1 MPPRWVAAL
10 AAVAFDPDVGQK
22 IEALCPANALSEE
35 ERRAVAFASLPDSV
49 SALDGGV
56 LVGAAAQATSV
67 RDSFFFYR
75 VKRSSPTSSPRRPS
89 PSPPPPPPPLRE
101 PTAATAAAVAAASE
115 GGDEVEG
122 ERPAASSAPSPPQTP
137 SAAAAAAA
145 DADAAARYGGASPAF
160 LYGFVVCR
168 QRRDPALRR
177 GGDQRAV
184 VVLSEQPYSATLAPL
199 ARAVA
204 AAYFNSGVRGLER
217 AWEEVRRWPAPRA
230 EARTAAAAAAV
241 EGGGEGGGAD
251 AGEGANGCDQPPLPS
266 PRFSFGIRRT
276 SSSSSR
282 GEPGTPR
289 PARVLSAAGAT
300 LVACSPDASVLPPP
314 APRSSRLSSSPS
326 SAASLDFRVP
336 RHPLSPL
343 PEDLPIDAD
352 GSQRAPHGVFP
363 ESDVWSPF
371 GAGLLERL
379 WHLWEATLTAT
390 PTLVL
395 ARTPGQASA
404 FVAALLA
411 LVAPL
416 PYGADFR
423 PYLTIHD
430 ADAAPLAAAGRDA
443 ADGGA
448 AAARGPP
455 RAGGLPRLVG
465 ATNPHFSRA
474 LGAGW
479 PVVVSLGGAGA
490 GAGGSGAGGPAS
502 SPSRRSLLGAKA
514 SGDGSG
520 GGGRSA
526 AAAASAAVA
535 SLLNRSPPRPGAAS
549 PSRLRRAAAA
559 VAGLPVAAA
568 AAAVGAAA
576 AGMRSVSSAARGE
589 SGGGSGGE
597 PASSAPAPPPP
608 PPPLGGGAR
617 ALAAAG
623 ASAIRDV
630 LWSEA
635 KPLVKPDRAL
645 LSRLLKGSAGG
656 GSGGGGSGGG
666 ADPRVAAANS
676 AALRRSFRRLTEGF
690 LSLFDPF
697 FDLPGP
703 PPGSS
708 RLPPGGPPPPPPF
721 SHSLF
726 LEALADPRRNPPV
739 PGALLDRLGSRA
751 GVVALARRFLAS
763 PNFASWFER
772 RRAAARGWQAAAWE
786 AAAAERGEG
795 PAPREL
801 GESELVD
808 AFAALEERIGALESA
823 LAEAVSGGGG
833 EADSASPP
841 DLGALSLRRQSSA
854 SSAASAAS
862 SAASSAAANS
872 TSSKKKHHRHHRQH
886 SAARRRLSC
895 LRNQAAETYAA
906 MPDDLKQAVTSAP
919 SRARLVES
927 LLLGAVG

>member
-22 IEALCPANALSEE
+22 VEALAPPNALTAK

-49 SALDGGV
+49 SALDGVV

-67 RDSFFFYR
+67 RDSTFFFR
-75 VKRSSPTSSPRRPS
+75 VKRSLPSSS
-89 PSPPPPPPPLRE
+89 SDD
-101 PTAATAAAVAAASE
+101 ADKDDADTAAAT
-115 GGDEVEG
+115 
-122 ERPAASSAPSPPQTP
+122 PATP
-137 SAAAAAAA
+137 SAAA
-145 DADAAARYGGASPAF
+145 DADAAARYGGASHAF
-160 LYGFVVCR
+160 LYGFVFCR

-177 GGDQRAV
+177 GGDQRSV

-204 AAYFNSGVRGLER
+204 AAYFNSGVSGLER

-230 EARTAAAAAAV
+230 EAKAAAAV
-241 EGGGEGGGAD
+241 AGAEEEE
-251 AGEGANGCDQPPLPS
+251 ASSSRL
-266 PRFSFGIRRT
+266 GIRRT

-282 GEPGTPR
+282 EPATPR
-289 PARVLSAAGAT
+289 PATVLYAAGAT

-314 APRSSRLSSSPS
+314 APRSSSSSSSSSSSAGSSLSS
-326 SAASLDFRVP
+326 SAASNSTKTLHFSIP
-336 RHPLSPL
+336 RHPLAPL
-343 PEDLPIDAD
+343 PEDLPIDTD
-352 GSQRAPHGVFP
+352 GSLRAPHGVFP
-363 ESDVWSPF
+363 EGDVYSPF
-371 GAGLLERL
+371 RAGLLEKL

-395 ARTPGQASA
+395 AKTPGQASA

-411 LVAPL
+411 IIAPL

-430 ADAAPLAAAGRDA
+430 ADAATLAAAGSSSPGASSSD
-443 ADGGA
+443 A
-448 AAARGPP
+448 AAAAPRGPT

-465 ATNPHFSRA
+465 ATNPHFARA

-490 GAGGSGAGGPAS
+490 GISGAGS
-502 SPSRRSLLGAKA
+502 SSSSGSSRSLLGSKTGSNSS
-514 SGDGSG
+514 SGSIGSNSK
-520 GGGRSA
+520 SA
-526 AAAASAAVA
+526 AAAASTAVA
-535 SLLNRSPPRPGAAS
+535 NLLTRSPPRPGEAS

-568 AAAVGAAA
+568 AAAVGAAT

-589 SGGGSGGE
+589 SNNSVGGGGGE
-597 PASSAPAPPPP
+597 TAPPPP
-608 PPPLGGGAR
+608 PPPPSSSSRWSLGGGR

-623 ASAIRDV
+623 ASATKDV
-630 LWSEA
+630 LWSEV
-635 KPLVKPDRAL
+635 KPLVKPDKVL
-645 LSRLLKGSAGG
+645 LSRLLKGGSGGSGVSSGG
-656 GSGGGGSGGG
+656 GSSNLSLNSTTTT
-666 ADPRVAAANS
+666 ADCRIAAANS
-676 AALRRSFRRLTEGF
+676 AALRRSFRRLTESF
-690 LSLFDPF
+690 LSLFDSF

-703 PPGSS
+703 PPSS
-708 RLPPGGPPPPPPF
+708 ARLPLGGPPPPPPF
-721 SHSLF
+721 SHSFF
-726 LEALADPRRNPPV
+726 LESLADAKREPPL
-739 PGALLDRLGSRA
+739 PPFLLDRLGSRS

-772 RRAAARGWQAAAWE
+772 RRAAARGWQLASWDAAAV
-786 AAAAERGEG
+786 ERGEG
-795 PAPREL
+795 PAPEEL

-808 AFAALEERIGALESA
+808 AFAALEARIGALETA
-823 LAEAVSGGGG
+823 LAEVDAGAGG
-833 EADSASPP
+833 DPVSPP
-841 DLGALSLRRQSSA
+841 DLSALSLRRQSS

-862 SAASSAAANS
+862 AP
-872 TSSKKKHHRHHRQH
+872 SSKQQQQHSKRHRHHHRQH
-886 SAARRRLSC
+886 SSARRRLSC
-895 LRNQAAETYAA
+895 LRRQAAETYAA

-927 LLLGAVG
+927 LLGGGGGAATTVVG